1 METTRQERIKHF
13 LQTYKET
20 GNIREA
26 AAETG
31 DLADIIDFLS
41 PWAEVE
47 TGDTAILGDFINRQE
62 TSDRK
67 RKEEQIA
74 AELETKAGALKYE
87 TEPEKRQAIIKDMG
101 RSLAD
106 LETIKRKSPIVSYE
120 EYRKRR
126 TDRKYWEEFAPALFN
141 RLPFPDGSI
150 NLIGAR
156 SGAGKTNALI
166 NIMRELL
173 TTEMPQPVTTNK
185 HKEQAKNAARRMI
198 FVSREMTIDD
208 ILDRLTLSLA
218 WSIRETFQGKFD
230 DIGEGEKENPF
241 FNLQRY
247 HTSKNYPDRIPEQS
261 FTVYDHVLNSIIN
274 PAMQSGRLVMLDA
287 IEAESLEEIL
297 LNLTRINIGP
307 GDVVLIDYI
316 QLLPATTNEEAERYA
331 TADHLRMRYIV
342 HELRRAAK
350 NSGAVFL
357 CAAQLNRQSA
367 KDQTE
372 GKHVTETAFKDSADL
387 EQAAH
392 SAVIIDRKDGDGET
406 PAELSYYVVK
416 ARSSHH
422 LGQHYLINWKPGFY
436 YLTLGNIAP
445 KKKGKKPQSPTESG
459 SKVGKVLGR
468 D

>member
-1 METTRQERIKHF
+1 MKITRQEKIKHF
-13 LQTYKET
+13 LQTYKGT

-67 RKEEQIA
+67 RKEKQIA
-74 AELETKAGALKYE
+74 AELETKAGALKSE
-87 TEPEKRQAIIKDMG
+87 TEPEKRQGIIKDMG
-101 RSLAD
+101 RGLAE

-120 EYRKRR
+120 EYRTRR
-126 TDRKYWEEFAPALFN
+126 TDRKYWEEFAPVLFN

-166 NIMRELL
+166 NLMRELL

-218 WSIRETFQGKFD
+218 WSIRDDFQGT
-230 DIGEGEKENPF
+230 IENIKENAF
-241 FNLQRY
+241 FNLQCY
-247 HTSKNYPDRIPEQS
+247 HTSKKYPDKMPDQS
-261 FTVYDHVLNSIIN
+261 FLVYDHVLDNIIN
-274 PAMQSGRLVMLDA
+274 PAMKSGRLVMLDA

-297 LNLTRINIGP
+297 LNLARINTGP
-307 GDVVLIDYI
+307 GDVILIDYV

-342 HELRRAAK
+342 HELRKAAK
-350 NSGAVFL
+350 NSGAIFI
-357 CAAQLNRQSA
+357 CAAQLNREAA
-367 KDQTE
+367 KNQAE
-372 GKHVTETAFKDSADL
+372 GKANIETAFKDSADL

-392 SAVIIDRKDGDGET
+392 SAVIINRKDGDGET
-406 PAELSYYVVK
+406 PAELSYHVVK
-416 ARSSHH
+416 ARSSYH
-422 LGQHYLINWKPGFY
+422 LGQHYLINWEPSFY
-436 YLTLGNIAP
+436 HLTLGNIAP
-445 KKKGKKPQSPTESG
+445 KKKSKKQQSPNEAG
-459 SKVGKVLGR
+459 SKADKVLGR